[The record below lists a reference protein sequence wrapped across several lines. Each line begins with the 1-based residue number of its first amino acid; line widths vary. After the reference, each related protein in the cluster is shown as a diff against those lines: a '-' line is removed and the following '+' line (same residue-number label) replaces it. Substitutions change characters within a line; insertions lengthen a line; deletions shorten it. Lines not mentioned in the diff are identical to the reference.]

1 MEITIQQEG
10 NEIRIKV
17 SGRMDTLTTRE
28 CEKQITPLWE
38 KPVPHLVVDCSELSY
53 VSSAGLRL
61 FLVMQKQTTML
72 KGSLRLVGMQ
82 PMIRKT
88 FDLTGFGVL
97 FHME

>member
-1 MEITIQQEG
+1 MTIQQEG
-10 NEIRIKV
+10 NEIKIKII
-17 SGRMDTLTTRE
+17 GRMDTITTRE
-28 CEKQITPLWE
+28 CEKQITPLWAQQ
-38 KPVPHLVVDCSELSY
+38 PPHLVVDCSELSY

-61 FLVMQKQTTML
+61 FLVMQKQTTAL

>member
-10 NEIRIKV
+10 NETRIKV
-17 SGRMDTLTTRE
+17 SGRLDTITTRE

-38 KPVPHLVVDCSELSY
+38 QPAPHLVVDCSELSY

-61 FLVMQKQTTML
+61 FLVMQKQTTAL

-82 PMIRKT
+82 PMIR
-88 FDLTGFGVL
+88 
-97 FHME
+97 

>member
-10 NEIRIKV
+10 NETRIKI
-17 SGRMDTLTTRE
+17 SGRLNTITTRE

-38 KPVPHLVVDCSELSY
+38 QPAPHLVVDCSELSY

-82 PMIRKT
+82 PMIRET
-88 FDLTGFGVL
+88 FNLTGFGVL
-97 FHME
+97 FHIE